1 MSGISQIKKSLQ
13 LSNWA
18 EMVKECCASGKSI
31 AQWCDENG
39 IKVKTYYYRQ
49 NKVREAMAENCS
61 KNEVVPIGI
70 TPQLSSPKVIK
81 PVIIIR
87 KNDVE
92 LELSEN
98 ISSENLNKVLRALQC

>member
-1 MSGISQIKKSLQ
+1 MSEISQIKKSLQ

-18 EMVKECCASGKSI
+18 EMVRECCASGKSVV
-31 AQWCDENG
+31 QWCNENG

-70 TPQLSSPKVIK
+70 TPQLSSPEVIK

-98 ISSENLNKVLRALQC
+98 ISSENLIKVLRTLQC